1 MLEIICPNTTAPA
14 VCEHS
19 ETVNRDGGTV
29 CFNCGKRME
38 RQPEQTDAPAL
49 TLADVLQKTAATVED
64 NGYSLAWDD
73 RHAWVIYNAAGD
85 RVFSSPDQSAACAE
99 FLRLTGGES

>member
-1 MLEIICPNTTAPA
+1 MMPNLE
-14 VCEHS
+14 
-19 ETVNRDGGTV
+19 
-29 CFNCGKRME
+29 
-38 RQPEQTDAPAL
+38 TDAPAL